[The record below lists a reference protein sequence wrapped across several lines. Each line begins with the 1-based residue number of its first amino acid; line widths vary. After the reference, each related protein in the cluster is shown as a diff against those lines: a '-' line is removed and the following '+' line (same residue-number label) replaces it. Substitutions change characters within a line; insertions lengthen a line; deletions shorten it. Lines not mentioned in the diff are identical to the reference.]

1 MITAAAEVSASGALL
16 LLLLLLLLF
25 LHLQNHK
32 IIKLKKTNK
41 IMTSNCQPT
50 PATAGDLVP

>member
-1 MITAAAEVSASGALL
+1 MITAAAEVSASGAF
-16 LLLLLLLLF
+16 LLLLLLF

-32 IIKLKKTNK
+32 IIKLRKTNK
-41 IMTSNCQPT
+41 IITSNCQPT